1 MARHEFSKRDIRVE
15 YGYQGQIIC
24 CAIINGYREH
34 QQYFGY
40 TKTKAVNKFYH
51 EMKGAQK

>member
-15 YGYQGQIIC
+15 YGYKGQIIC